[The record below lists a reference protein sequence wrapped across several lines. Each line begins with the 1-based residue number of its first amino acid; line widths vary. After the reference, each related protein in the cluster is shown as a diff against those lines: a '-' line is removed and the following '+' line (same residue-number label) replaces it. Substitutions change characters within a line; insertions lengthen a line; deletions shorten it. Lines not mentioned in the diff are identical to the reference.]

1 MMLQLGSKLKEM
13 NDFGH
18 MEIADKLIV
27 TFSKN
32 YRVDLS
38 ELPLKEIHEILNDN
52 DWIRLAFAIKYG
64 SELHWLKKQENVK
77 FVKK

>member
-1 MMLQLGSKLKEM
+1 MMLQLGSQLKEM

-38 ELPLKEIHEILNDN
+38 ELSLKEIIMEI
-52 DWIRLAFAIKYG
+52 
-64 SELHWLKKQENVK
+64 
-77 FVKK
+77 